1 MAIQTTSMNEVCG
14 ENTIRPWIDSGYV
27 GDFAVRPMKARF
39 GLPHEGHAHWIDHL
53 TVILK
58 GPVRI
63 EWNDP
68 TTGEAGN
75 IDVLVT
81 PWFLNIPAERWHRF
95 VPLTEA
101 GAEWVC
107 IFSGAYADARGV
119 KRKDFDYE
127 RLTHG

>member
-1 MAIQTTSMNEVCG
+1 MIID
-14 ENTIRPWIDSGYV
+14 ENSPKEWSDSGYV
-27 GDFAVRPMKARF
+27 GDFAVRPMSAKF
-39 GLPHEGHAHWIDHL
+39 GQPHEGHAHWIDHL

-68 TTGEAGN
+68 ATGEAGN
-75 IDVLVT
+75 IDVMVT

-107 IFSGAYADARGV
+107 IFSGAQGDAAGIPRN
-119 KRKDFDYE
+119 DFNFE
-127 RLTHG
+127 RITHG

>member
-1 MAIQTTSMNEVCG
+1 MIVNEKTV
-14 ENTIRPWIDSGYV
+14 RPWIEDGYV
-27 GDFAVRPMKARF
+27 GDFAVRQMRAKF
-39 GLPHEGHAHWIDHL
+39 GEPHEGHAHWIDHL

-63 EWNDP
+63 EWREP
-68 TTGEAGN
+68 ESAEEGT

-107 IFSGAYADARGV
+107 IFSGAQGDAAGIPRN
-119 KRKDFDYE
+119 DFNFE
-127 RLTHG
+127 KLTHG